1 MRMTITLRE
10 PASERLRDEAR
21 EERRSVRDQAA
32 YLLERQLLSPPA
44 EQKTAPALVEGGQ
57 R

>member
-32 YLLERQLLSPPA
+32 YLLERQLLA
-44 EQKTAPALVEGGQ
+44 TADNKPSAATSE
-57 R
+57 RAS